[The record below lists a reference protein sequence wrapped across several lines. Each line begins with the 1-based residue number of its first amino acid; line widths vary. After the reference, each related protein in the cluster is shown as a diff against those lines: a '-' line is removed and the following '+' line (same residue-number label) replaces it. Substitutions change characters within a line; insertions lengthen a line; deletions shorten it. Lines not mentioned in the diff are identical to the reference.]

1 MFLSKRCPNY
11 EEELKNFHE
20 TFSNKLLMAAPN
32 DNDRYSKRNL
42 ARIEGFDKKTK
53 Q

>member
-1 MFLSKRCPNY
+1 
-11 EEELKNFHE
+11 
-20 TFSNKLLMAAPN
+20 MAAPN

-53 Q
+53 QES